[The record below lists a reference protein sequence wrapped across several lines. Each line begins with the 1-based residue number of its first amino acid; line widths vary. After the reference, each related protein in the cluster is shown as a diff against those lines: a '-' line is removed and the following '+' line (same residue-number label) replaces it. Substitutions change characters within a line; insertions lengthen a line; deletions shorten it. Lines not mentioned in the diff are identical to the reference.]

1 MGIDGF
7 SLRNL
12 GLGQDKMSSHLST
25 EAEFLAAREF
35 SEDGAIIDAAI
46 GQQKI
51 GRKEDD
57 YGEDKSNQS
66 FSGGDTTTSA
76 EKLADDIQEEISDAD
91 EEDEDDED
99 NRRYIVTQNEITED
113 FELRDTEKE
122 ILLDRLSINELQYIT
137 DRLDRPA
144 GLIVNKKV

>member
-12 GLGQDKMSSHLST
+12 GLGQDKMSSNMSID
-25 EAEFLAAREF
+25 ADFLANREF
-35 SEDGAIIDAAI
+35 SEDSDIIDAAL

-66 FSGGDTTTSA
+66 FSGGESSSEKESEGA
-76 EKLADDIQEEISDAD
+76 EVITPDD
-91 EEDEDDED
+91 EEDVEE
-99 NRRYIVTQNEITED
+99 NKRYVVTQNEATND
-113 FELRDTEKE
+113 FELHDTEKE
-122 ILLDRLSINELQYIT
+122 ILLDRLSINELKYIT
-137 DRLDRPA
+137 DRLDRPS
-144 GLIVNKKV
+144 GLLINEKI